1 MSKYLLNKFLY
12 TVDRDPELVER
23 YRADPRGT
31 VAWWEA
37 ERANVVL
44 NLPQAERS
52 SWLRFTDEER
62 AALSEADH
70 VKLFELGAHPFL
82 TLTLFI
88 ALFERDYPEPLGFQL
103 EYASKLKHWL
113 NRPYPDV
120 AT

>member
-12 TVDRDPELVER
+12 TVDRDPDLVER
-23 YRADPRGT
+23 YRSDPRGT
-31 VAWWEA
+31 VEWWEA

-44 NLPQAERS
+44 NLPSLERSTWQRFSDAER
-52 SWLRFTDEER
+52 E
-62 AALSEADH
+62 ALATHDH

-103 EYASKLKHWL
+103 EYGRRLQHFSL
-113 NRPYPDV
+113 PYPDIS
-120 AT
+120 T